1 MNMNSLEKKEWEN
14 KVKLITGEGQPWMTL
29 IVSSM
34 KMTCVKEQIHLRV
47 PHVIWLIIYLHYLID
62 NAISYISDLSA
73 TSFFC
78 LNLLTSRNYH
88 WHWFLTCWHLASEIL
103 HTKQP
108 RQTALPD
115 KVVHN
120 FCQGSRKGTLEQP
133 AGWEKHSL
141 LLGVLSVYAYFLWFL
156 VFLSKVSSV
165 IH

>member
-1 MNMNSLEKKEWEN
+1 MSSLEKKEWKN
-14 KVKLITGEGQPWMTL
+14 KVKLITGEGQPWMTS

-34 KMTCVKEQIHLRV
+34 KMTRVKEQIYLRV
-47 PHVIWLIIYLHYLID
+47 PHVIWLIIYLHYLIY
-62 NAISYISDLSA
+62 NATSYISNRSA

-88 WHWFLTCWHLASEIL
+88 WHSFLTCWHLASEIL
-103 HTKQP
+103 HIKQP
-108 RQTALPD
+108 QQTALLN

-120 FCQGSRKGTLEQP
+120 FCQGSREGILEQP
-133 AGWEKHSL
+133 AGVEKHTVYCL
-141 LLGVLSVYAYFLWFL
+141 VFLSVYASFLWFL